1 MGKALEMKKLGSLGG
16 EQREWVEGV
25 QAPLLSSTVRH
36 NIPRTS
42 NNSLFRP
49 EYLLLVDYW
58 RP

>member
-1 MGKALEMKKLGSLGG
+1 MGKALEMKRLGSLGG
-16 EQREWVEGV
+16 NRGRVEGV
-25 QAPLLSSTVRH
+25 KAPLLSSTVRH

-49 EYLLLVDYW
+49 EYLLLVGYW